1 MPRSKRW
8 KDLRQEIA
16 ALRKQF
22 LPDPFHP
29 LGQYADA
36 ARVQAH
42 TRAFLVPSHAE
53 IESYL
58 EGWAKEIARAA
69 ERVWLSSAKITAPL
83 AFLLA
88 TLAERIA
95 VPDTIR
101 AQSPKDVPQRLEDA
115 LVKLF
120 HKYYTQINENS
131 GVKETN
137 ILALFGPLGIPATA
151 LGTTLLP
158 NLNTLGAMRGSHAH
172 QSAKA
177 VQSVLDPETEY
188 NRIDA
193 LLTDLVVLDE
203 WLAAYKRRIR

>member
-1 MPRSKRW
+1 MSSEPG
-8 KDLRQEIA
+8 A
-16 ALRKQF
+16 G
-22 LPDPFHP
+22 H
-29 LGQYADA
+29 
-36 ARVQAH
+36 
-42 TRAFLVPSHAE
+42 
-53 IESYL
+53 
-58 EGWAKEIARAA
+58 
-69 ERVWLSSAKITAPL
+69 VWLSSAKITAPL